1 MENCHCKDRALVSC
15 KKANSLLSKI
25 IKMMDD
31 DKYCIDIMQQSL
43 AVSGLLKSANQ
54 MLLENHLGTCFKS
67 AMLTKDKQKQERMI
81 KEILTVSKLSQK

>member
-1 MENCHCKDRALVSC
+1 MENCECKDKALVSI

-25 IKMMDD
+25 IKMMEG

-67 AMLTKDKQKQERMI
+67 AMLTKDKQKQARMI

>member
-1 MENCHCKDRALVSC
+1 MENCHCKDKALVSF
-15 KKANSLLSKI
+15 KKANSLLAKI
-25 IKMMDD
+25 IKMMDE

-67 AMLTKDKQKQERMI
+67 AMLAKDKQKQERMI